1 VSSLI
6 VLLLA
11 IVAAA
16 GAFVACAALALP
28 VADPSEVAAMRPGG
42 FVVRSQRPQ
51 PSGLRDRIDQ
61 TFQGIVERGNR
72 RRLKKTGLTLAEHLS
87 RADLKLRSSEFV
99 MVQLAFLVGFA
110 LLGLVRFGFG
120 PQFVFSAVGGYLL
133 PMRYVRYRQRRR
145 LRKFNSQLPE
155 TVGLLSN
162 GLKAGFSLTQAMDS
176 VAHNAAPPLSE
187 ELGRVIREMSMGS
200 SLEQALQNLVKRVAS
215 DDMDLIV
222 TAIVIHNQ
230 VGGNLARVLDSIS
243 STIRQRVQVK
253 SQIGAMTAQAR
264 ASGWIITLLPVIVA
278 ALLYVIAPTYF
289 RVMTTD
295 AVGVAMLVVALIF
308 IAVGNLIIR
317 RITNIQV

>member
-1 VSSLI
+1 
-6 VLLLA
+6 
-11 IVAAA
+11 
-16 GAFVACAALALP
+16 
-28 VADPSEVAAMRPGG
+28 
-42 FVVRSQRPQ
+42 
-51 PSGLRDRIDQ
+51 
-61 TFQGIVERGNR
+61 
-72 RRLKKTGLTLAEHLS
+72 
-87 RADLKLRSSEFV
+87 
-99 MVQLAFLVGFA
+99 
-110 LLGLVRFGFG
+110 
-120 PQFVFSAVGGYLL
+120 
-133 PMRYVRYRQRRR
+133 
-145 LRKFNSQLPE
+145 
-155 TVGLLSN
+155 
-162 GLKAGFSLTQAMDS
+162 
-176 VAHNAAPPLSE
+176 
-187 ELGRVIREMSMGS
+187 MSMGS